1 MKYYQIIA
9 TLALEILLII
19 FISVPVLYNGDEV
32 FAQYPIIDGIK
43 CDRVE
48 HFNYH
53 YHAHLDIFVDGFS
66 YLIPAGI
73 GIKPP
78 DCIYWLHNHDT
89 SGIIHI
95 ESPEN
100 KTFTLGQFFDIWGKK
115 FNNSLLFD
123 FKIDNSTDRTL
134 SVYVN
139 GSAIN
144 GTSYR
149 DLPLV
154 NHEDIAVVYGTPPP
168 EIPSYEFPF

>member
-1 MKYYQIIA
+1 MKYDQIIA

-19 FISVPVLYNGDEV
+19 FISVPVLYNGEV

-43 CDRVE
+43 CDRAE

-78 DCIYWLHNHDT
+78 DCIYWLHTHDT

-154 NHEDIAVVYGTPPP
+154 NHEDISVVYGTPPP